1 MHSSSLSPVKVIRNK
16 DNEATELYISA
27 KQINMDENEGAVYDY
42 LFSCIKGARNE
53 LMSEVMR
60 CSILSY

>member
-1 MHSSSLSPVKVIRNK
+1 MHSSSLSPVKVICNK
-16 DNEATELYISA
+16 DNEAMELYISA
-27 KQINMDENEGAVYDY
+27 KQINMDENEGTVYDC

-53 LMSEVMR
+53 LMSEVMQ